1 MLNTGLNVVMFLAV
15 PLTEVSV
22 CYFNIL
28 FNAAVSTGTTVRQRK
43 VKKMM
48 HRVHLR
54 YGNVKRKVRN
64 EKLE

>member
-28 FNAAVSTGTTVRQRK
+28 FNAAVSTAASTWDYSKAEEG
-43 VKKMM
+43 
-48 HRVHLR
+48 
-54 YGNVKRKVRN
+54 
-64 EKLE
+64 

>member
-28 FNAAVSTGTTVRQRK
+28 FNAAVSTGVRQRK

-54 YGNVKRKVRN
+54 YGNVKRKVRD